1 RRVRQVEARQPS
13 RPRLEKLEPVDRL
26 TGEDT
31 RDAALVEER
40 VARQVEDPLRVAEL
54 ALLAREGV
62 NLTVPFD
69 VEVRPAGSVGDEE
82 QRAVR
87 APLGLEDRL
96 RLGAGNASRVRART
110 VALEVPDAE
119 IGALERHVRVVPG
132 QPRKPAAVSARTRCG
147 VEVATVRDH
156 TRLARA
162 VGL

>member
-1 RRVRQVEARQPS
+1 AARAEERGARQGEA
-13 RPRLEKLEPVDRL
+13 PR
-26 TGEDT
+26 
-31 RDAALVEER
+31 
-40 VARQVEDPLRVAEL
+40 RVAEL

-82 QRAVR
+82 QRVVR

-132 QPRKPAAVSARTRCG
+132 QPRKPAAVSAPTRG
-147 VEVATVRDH
+147 GRGSAALR
-156 TRLARA
+156 RP
-162 VGL
+162 